1 METASVEERR
11 AVPALGE
18 AVARTE
24 ALLPQNPPT
33 TASPALLML
42 SGLPGA
48 GKSYLAQCLA
58 QRLPF
63 VILESDRVRKALFPQ
78 PTYSSEESTLVHRV
92 CRIMMERL
100 LARGVNVIYD
110 ATNLSEFHRRFIY
123 HLADKLGVKL
133 VVVRTVA
140 SEEVIKARLE
150 ARKEKPAWGDASDAD
165 WEVYKKMLSLQ
176 EPIERPHLVVDTS
189 QDIDGAVAKVL
200 RQLRR

>member
-1 METASVEERR
+1 M
-11 AVPALGE
+11 
-18 AVARTE
+18 E

-33 TASPALLML
+33 TAHPALLML

-48 GKSYLAQCLA
+48 GKSYLAQRLA
-58 QRLPF
+58 QRRPF

-78 PTYSSEESTLVHRV
+78 PAYSSEESTLVHRL

-123 HLADKLGVKL
+123 HLADRLGVKL

-140 SEEVIKARLE
+140 PEEVIKARLDM
-150 ARKEKPAWGDASDAD
+150 RKVDPSSDDASDAD
-165 WEVYKKMLSLQ
+165 WEVYTRMLSSQ
-176 EPIERPHLVVDTS
+176 EPIERPHLVIDTS
-189 QDIDGAVAKVL
+189 QDIDEAVAKVL